1 MAQRR
6 IEYQNIS
13 FDISYEIVKPN
24 LELAPNSQ
32 SLQSQD
38 SPPIML
44 FLHGWGSNKDL
55 MKIAFGKC
63 FREFCHIYVDMPGFG
78 NSPNEMALQTQDY
91 AAIIQKFVYE
101 VSRRKASE
109 CVIVGHS
116 FGGKV
121 ATLCQPKEMI
131 LLSSAGIVVPKP
143 FKVRFKIALTKIM
156 GKLGLRSVGKMFRS
170 SDVNTMNEGMYQTFK
185 NVVDEDF
192 SKEFSSY
199 NGVASIFWGESD
211 SATPLFCGEKIASLI
226 KHNRFFAM
234 QGDHYFFLKQG
245 AEVER
250 LYRSKCENK

>member
-6 IEYQNIS
+6 IEYQGNI
-13 FDISYEIVKPN
+13 FDISYEILKPD
-24 LELAPNSQ
+24 LESR
-32 SLQSQD
+32 SLESQD

-55 MKIAFGKC
+55 MKIAFSKC

-78 NSPNEMALQTQDY
+78 NSPNEKPLHTQDY
-91 AAIIQKFVYE
+91 ANIIQKFMRE
-101 VSRRKASE
+101 VAKIEASE

-131 LLSSAGIVVPKP
+131 LLSSAGIIVPKP
-143 FKVRFKIALTKIM
+143 LKVRFKIALTKIM
-156 GKLGLRSVGKMFRS
+156 GKLGLKSIGKVFRS
-170 SDVNTMNEGMYQTFK
+170 SDVSAMNEGMYQTFK

-192 SKEFSSY
+192 SGEFSSY
-199 NGVASIFWGESD
+199 GGVASIFWGESD
-211 SATPLFCGEKIASLI
+211 KATPLFCGEKIAGLI
-226 KHNRFFAM
+226 KQSRFFPM

-245 AEVER
+245 LEVER
-250 LYRSKCENK
+250 LYRSKCEAK

>member
-6 IEYQNIS
+6 VEYQNTF
-13 FDISYEIVKPN
+13 FDISYEMIKPD
-24 LELAPNSQ
+24 LE
-32 SLQSQD
+32 SQD
-38 SPPIML
+38 VKSDLPPIML
-44 FLHGWGSNKDL
+44 FLHGWGSNKEL

-78 NSPNEMALQTQDY
+78 NSPNEKPLQTQDY
-91 AAIIQKFVYE
+91 AAIIQKFVCE
-101 VSRRKASE
+101 VSGRKASE

-143 FKVRFKIALTKIM
+143 FRVRFKIALAKIM
-156 GKLGLRSVGKMFRS
+156 GKLGLKGVSKIFRS
-170 SDVNTMNEGMYQTFK
+170 SDVNAMNEGMYQTFK
-185 NVVDEDF
+185 TVVDEDF

-211 SATPLFCGEKIASLI
+211 NATPLFCGERIANLI
-226 KHNRFFAM
+226 KGSRFFAM

-245 AEVER
+245 LEVER
-250 LYRSKCENK
+250 LYRSECEAK